1 MDVEPDETT
10 LPGAAHELNERLRA
24 GDERA
29 LEEVYRAHGPM
40 VRSYVGR
47 FVPRDD
53 AEDVVQQTFFELWR
67 ARGRLDPTRP
77 VAAFVLGI
85 ARNRAIDHLR
95 RRKNVVV
102 DVEQLRELVGDD
114 GDRLVERVAWASEVR
129 RGLGELSADQRQAL
143 EMAYFGDLT
152 QREIA
157 ERLGVPLGTVK
168 ARMARGMRQLAE
180 KIERG
185 EL

>member
-1 MDVEPDETT
+1 MSVGPDELTVARST
-10 LPGAAHELNERLRA
+10 DEVGERLRA

-29 LEEVYRAHGPM
+29 LEECYRQYGPL
-40 VRSYVGR
+40 VRNYVGR

-67 ARGRLDPTRP
+67 SRARVDTTRP
-77 VAAFVLGI
+77 LVAFVLGI
-85 ARNRAIDHLR
+85 ARKRAIDHLR

-102 DVEQLRELVGDD
+102 DVEALRDLVGDD
-114 GDRLVERVAWASEVR
+114 GGGLVERLTWASEVR
-129 RGLGELSADQRQAL
+129 RGLDALVDEQREAL
-143 EMAYFGDLT
+143 ELAYFGDLS

-168 ARMARGMRQLAE
+168 ARMARGMQRLAQR
-180 KIERG
+180 IERG
-185 EL
+185 DV